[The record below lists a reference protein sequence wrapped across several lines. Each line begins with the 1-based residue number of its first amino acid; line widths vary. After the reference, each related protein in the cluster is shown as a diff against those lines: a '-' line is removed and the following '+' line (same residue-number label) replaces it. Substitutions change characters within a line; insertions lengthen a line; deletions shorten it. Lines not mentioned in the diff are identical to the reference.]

1 VTFDIEIQLEAMEN
15 NHDELKSTQDQ
26 IIQEHKHMSTMME
39 ETLAFMKSIVTIQG
53 NLPTLEE
60 KEKSNGIAY
69 EQLDDGNLGT
79 LVSWNT
85 SLIREVEINYEA
97 LKDVD
102 FRYDFNES

>member
-1 VTFDIEIQLEAMEN
+1 LARNLVTPCFGREPKARV
-15 NHDELKSTQDQ
+15 
-26 IIQEHKHMSTMME
+26 
-39 ETLAFMKSIVTIQG
+39 A
-53 NLPTLEE
+53 TLEE

-69 EQLDDGNLGT
+69 EQLDDGNLGA

-97 LKDVD
+97 LKDMD

>member
-1 VTFDIEIQLEAMEN
+1 
-15 NHDELKSTQDQ
+15 
-26 IIQEHKHMSTMME
+26 MSTMMDE
-39 ETLAFMKSIVTIQG
+39 MLAFMKSIVTTHD

-69 EQLDDGNLGT
+69 EQSNDGNLGA

-85 SLIREVEINYEA
+85 SLTREVEINYEA
-97 LKDVD
+97 SKDVD